1 MELKQY
7 FLGACIGILIFI
19 LAFTFSYIG
28 TFTLLKVILVLYVLA
43 LIYFLIRYLSDTLS
57 FHFEKRMFYRTT
69 KKLNLWEG
77 NKYKKILK
85 FSDIVVVRIL
95 LVALFL
101 LSFLLLEQYIVNL
114 RIFFHEIGHL
124 IVALSFNCQI
134 LEVSISVTG
143 GYVRFI
149 RPPSLM
155 QTNLIIVSGT
165 LWLVVVGMIFL
176 IALHRDK
183 KMPLTLNASLSIII
197 WIELFEDTRYW
208 FLGSIRGIGD
218 PYELINNNSGL
229 DPFIVTYSSFIFLI
243 FLCVFGFFSLGYKM
257 CSQFKLVL
265 GELIPDLTIFN
276 SQEGRSFFTTKNH
289 YEEGDRIN

>member
-28 TFTLLKVILVLYVLA
+28 TFTLLKVILVLDVLA
-43 LIYFLIRYLSDTLS
+43 LTYFVNRILSDTLS
-57 FHFEKRMFYRTT
+57 IHFEKRMFYRTT

-85 FSDIVVVRIL
+85 FSDIVVARVFIAL
-95 LVALFL
+95 LFL
-101 LSFLLLEQYIVNL
+101 LVYLLLKQFIINL
-114 RIFFHEIGHL
+114 GVFFHEIGHL

-134 LEVSISVTG
+134 LEVSISLTS
-143 GYVRFI
+143 GYVRYF
-149 RPPSLM
+149 RPPSLI
-155 QTNLIIVSGT
+155 QDNLIIVSGT

-208 FLGSIRGIGD
+208 FLGSILEIGD

-229 DPFIVTYSSFIFLI
+229 DPFIITYSSFIFLI

-276 SQEGRSFFTTKNH
+276 AQEGRSFFTTKIH
-289 YEEGDRIN
+289 YEEDDRIN

>member
-19 LAFTFSYIG
+19 LAFTFSYID
-28 TFTLLKVILVLYVLA
+28 TFTLLKVLYALSVLA
-43 LIYFLIRYLSDTLS
+43 LTYFLIRYLSDTLS
-57 FHFEKRMFYRTT
+57 FHFEKRMFYRTN

-77 NKYKKILK
+77 DDYKKILK
-85 FSDIVVVRIL
+85 YEDIMLGKFMLVIL
-95 LVALFL
+95 FI
-101 LSFLLLEQYIVNL
+101 SSYFFFGYYIGNL

-143 GYVRFI
+143 GYVKFI
-149 RPPSLM
+149 RPQSLM
-155 QTNLIIVSGT
+155 QTNLIIISGT

-229 DPFIVTYSSFIFLI
+229 DPFVVTYSSFIFLI
-243 FLCVFGFFSLGYKM
+243 FLCVFGFVSLGYKM